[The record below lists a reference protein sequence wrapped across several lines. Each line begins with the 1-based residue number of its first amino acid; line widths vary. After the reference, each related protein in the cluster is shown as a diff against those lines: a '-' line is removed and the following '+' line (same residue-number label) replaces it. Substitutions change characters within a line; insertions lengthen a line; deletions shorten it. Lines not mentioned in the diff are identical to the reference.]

1 MHQIA
6 CIYIVVSIEN
16 SLLQDRQLC
25 FIKLLLTFFYS
36 RKQLQFLHLS
46 LGIPPVKLSTK
57 FHSDV
62 AINLMLSMNFI
73 LWYKFG
79 GFIAF
84 FIDFHTFF
92 IEMEKVKYFSLFSA
106 IQSNW
111 PSNSFVNSYFEPLWK
126 TTWISLGTLPHLCVF
141 LYSDSSL

>member
-25 FIKLLLTFFYS
+25 FIKLLLTFFHS

-57 FHSDV
+57 SHSDV

-73 LWYKFG
+73 L
-79 GFIAF
+79 
-84 FIDFHTFF
+84 
-92 IEMEKVKYFSLFSA
+92 
-106 IQSNW
+106 
-111 PSNSFVNSYFEPLWK
+111 
-126 TTWISLGTLPHLCVF
+126 
-141 LYSDSSL
+141 